1 MTDAKSPFDEP
12 GFLHLPPGI
21 EIRHYSGA
29 ATDLLEQLSPLLA
42 AEGIDVEHLDDAD
55 PTELKAAMIRAVE
68 RHNLEL
74 STPVGDQRARAVNT
88 LRELTVAQQH
98 QDATQVQALFGS
110 IGLVPTRHRPS
121 SGHLTGVTM
130 ETLDAIYRNE
140 TFHPALH
147 IVEIPKVEPTTKA
160 AAQHI
165 LGLAAKGRAFRSLD
179 ALLGSHGGFEVS
191 RAGVHLLTATI
202 QAIANHRTVSFE
214 PVLDELVPAQ
224 STPELPQDGPPGLHA
239 TPQEYLVDFETW
251 LKSIPEVADIVA
263 KIVEIFASMV
273 TDAQDVG
280 LNPHDPVDFDDWMLL
295 VQERT
300 DQKYLVTAL
309 EIVKY
314 YLQFRLRTSIEPERW
329 HHAHAEITDMTLPHE
344 DPPWDFEKI
353 LDIAQRVDVRERYSA
368 MLELSLVSGTLHLHE
383 WLASPRGVTET
394 GAPKRSDIRLIGQ
407 MIGLDLHG
415 VARLPKPPLTGY
427 VQSAL
432 EVPELMIWWWTV
444 AELGIINIKATKVE
458 IGPAAE
464 DYFDEERIPL
474 EGAEGLIATYV
485 KIFLIHA
492 LEHAPLEISS
502 VGHTIG
508 RLLNAL
514 QDLPPMEPPSSD
526 DFRAQLV
533 QQRSDEYLTSLTT
546 FGLVELSDREPHVPE
561 PLAVAVFYG
570 LMMAMDYID
579 EFLDQH
585 FS

>member
-42 AEGIDVEHLDDAD
+42 AEGLDVEHLDDAD
-55 PTELKAAMIRAVE
+55 PNELKAAMIRAVE

-74 STPVGDQRARAVNT
+74 STPVGDQRARAINT

-98 QDATQVQALFGS
+98 QDATQIQALFGS

-121 SGHLTGVTM
+121 SGHLNGVTM
-130 ETLDAIYRNE
+130 ETLDTIYRNE

-179 ALLGSHGGFEVS
+179 ALLGRHGGFEVS
-191 RAGVHLLTATI
+191 RAGVHLLAATI
-202 QAIANHRTVSFE
+202 QAIANHRTASFE
-214 PVLDELVPAQ
+214 QVLDELVPSQ
-224 STPELPQDGPPGLHA
+224 PTPQPPQDGPPGLHA
-239 TPQEYLVDFETW
+239 TPQEYVTDFETW
-251 LKSIPEVADIVA
+251 LKSVPEVADIA
-263 KIVEIFASMV
+263 TKIVEIFGSMV
-273 TDAQDVG
+273 TDAQDVS

-295 VQERT
+295 VRERT
-300 DQKYLVTAL
+300 DPKYLVTAL
-309 EIVKY
+309 EIIKY
-314 YLQFRLRTSIEPERW
+314 YLQFRLRTDIEPERW
-329 HHAHAEITDMTLPHE
+329 HHAHAQITDMTLPHE
-344 DPPWDFEKI
+344 DPPWDFEKS
-353 LDIAQRVDVRERYSA
+353 LDTAQRVNVRDRYSA
-368 MLELSLVSGTLHLHE
+368 MLDLSIVSGTLHLSQ
-383 WLASPRGVTET
+383 WLANPRGVTET
-394 GAPKRSDIRLIGQ
+394 GAPKRADIRIVGQ

-415 VARLPKPPLTGY
+415 VARLPKPPLPGY

-432 EVPELMIWWWTV
+432 DVPELMIWWWTV
-444 AELGIINIKATKVE
+444 AELGIINIKATTVE
-458 IGPAAE
+458 LGLAAE
-464 DYFDEERIPL
+464 DYFDDERLPL

-514 QDLPPMEPPSSD
+514 QGLPPIKPPSSD

-533 QQRSDEYLTSLTT
+533 HQRSDEYLKSMTT
-546 FGLVELSDREPHVPE
+546 FGLVELSHGEPHVPE
-561 PLAVAVFYG
+561 PLAAAVFYG
-570 LMMAMDYID
+570 LMMAMDHID